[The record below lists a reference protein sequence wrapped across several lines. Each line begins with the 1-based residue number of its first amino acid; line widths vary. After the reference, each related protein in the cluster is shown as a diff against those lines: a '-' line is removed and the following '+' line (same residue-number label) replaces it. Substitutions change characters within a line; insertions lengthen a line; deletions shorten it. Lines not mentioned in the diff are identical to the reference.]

1 MFSLGP
7 LETVIVIGLLYV
19 ALRGWIRRRRP
30 TLVKKINI
38 ALFASLAAVM
48 IYRLVIFLRR
58 R

>member
-7 LETVIVIGLLYV
+7 IESVIIIGLLYV
-19 ALRGWIRRRRP
+19 VLRRWIRRRWP
-30 TLVKKINI
+30 ALVKKINI

-48 IYRLVIFLRR
+48 IYRLVIYLRR